1 MYIVIEPLCIP
12 DPAEQPSFHRIALL
26 LMYRSMKRHLIRHL
40 LLCCIAAAATLPGLA
55 QSQACPVN
63 INFATGDL
71 SNWGASTGLMRGVS
85 KDYPFPNVGTFAIPE
100 YNIST
105 TGIEVNTVVS
115 TDAFGFFPT
124 IPTING
130 YAYGYSIKLGSTATS
145 YDLGQGSNPGG
156 FTRSVSY
163 TIQVPAGPV
172 SEPYT
177 MTYAYA
183 LVLENGTHNSNEQ
196 PLFQATLNTPD
207 SVITCAS
214 PQYYL
219 PTFNNAGQG
228 GGGGSSTGATLDSAT
243 ALAQGFVN
251 SPVPFLSHAGQG
263 GPGGGGG
270 QYLYDVWTKDW
281 TEVTFD
287 LSPYRGK
294 QVTLTFDAHNCNPG
308 AHFAYAY
315 VALRNSCA
323 GLEISGPDDACAN
336 GTFTYS
342 IPALANAAY
351 SWTVPAGWTIQ
362 SGANSNAVTVQAGSG
377 SGFIIA
383 REVNGCADLRDTIAV
398 NSKPPTIPGAVTGDN
413 QVCTGLNSSLLTL
426 GGQNGDIVGWVS
438 STDGINWTPVGHTAL
453 SYTAQNLT
461 ATTQFAA
468 IVQNGSTC
476 RADTSARA
484 VVTVDPKSVGG
495 ALNPSNSSFCIGQTA
510 GSLLTLSGNTGNV
523 VNWQSSANGS
533 LWNSF
538 APTYTQPSY
547 AVSGLAATV
556 YFRTIVKSGV
566 CEPDT
571 SDVATIGYVNVPF
584 PAATYDPAQANICY
598 GDSLQLNATITIG
611 TSYSWRPLATLRNP
625 GNGSIPSLPYSMQA
639 LAKPLSS
646 TNYVLT
652 VLNAG
657 CPNPLN
663 DTFRIGVA
671 APIIVSAGNDTSV
684 VLGQSLQ
691 LNATVNDATANVFT
705 WSPPTGLNSIHIANP
720 VAVLWG
726 ETAQS
731 LEYTVKAARPDGC
744 YGTDA
749 IKVKVYRTA
758 PDIFVPNAFSPNNDR
773 RNDVIYPV
781 CVGITR
787 LDFFRIYN
795 RWGQL
800 IFSTSTINKGW
811 DGTLGGVKQSSGTFV
826 YVVQGVDITGKVIA
840 KRGTLELVR

>member
-1 MYIVIEPLCIP
+1 
-12 DPAEQPSFHRIALL
+12 
-26 LMYRSMKRHLIRHL
+26 MKRKLIRHL
-40 LLCCIAAAATLPGLA
+40 LSCCIAAVATLPGLA
-55 QSQACPVN
+55 QSQVCPVN
-63 INFATGDL
+63 INFASGDL
-71 SNWGASTGLMRGVS
+71 SNWAASTGLMRGAS
-85 KDYPFPNVGTFAIPE
+85 LSYPFPNAGVYRVPE

-105 TGIEVNTVVS
+105 TGIEVNTVP
-115 TDAFGFFPT
+115 TADAFGFFPS

-130 YAYGYSIKLGSTATS
+130 YAYSYSIKLGSTATS

-163 TIQVPAGPV
+163 TIQVPAGPA

-196 PLFQATLNTPD
+196 PLFQATLTTPD

-228 GGGGSSTGATLDSAT
+228 GGPGGGGSSTGATLDSAT
-243 ALAQGFVN
+243 AIAQGFVN
-251 SPVPFLSHAGQG
+251 SPVPFFSHAGG
-263 GPGGGGG
+263 GGGGGGGGG

-323 GLEISGPDDACAN
+323 GLEISGPNDACAN

-342 IPALANAAY
+342 IPALANASY
-351 SWTVPAGWTIQ
+351 TWTVPAGWTIQ
-362 SGANSNAVTVQAGSG
+362 SGANSNAVTIQAGTG
-377 SGFIIA
+377 GGFIIA
-383 REVNGCADLRDTIAV
+383 REINGCADLRDTISV
-398 NSKPPTIPGAVTGDN
+398 NSKPPTIPGIVTGDN

-426 GGQNGDIVGWVS
+426 GGQNGNILGWVS
-438 STDGINWTPVGHTAL
+438 STNGINWSPISNTSLA
-453 SYTAQNLT
+453 YTAQNLT

-468 IVQNGSTC
+468 IVQNGPTC
-476 RADTSARA
+476 RIDTSTRA

-495 ALNPSNSSFCIGQTA
+495 VLSPDNSSFCIGQTA

-538 APTYTQPSY
+538 APVYTQPSY
-547 AVSGLAATV
+547 AASGLTSSA
-556 YFRTIVKSGV
+556 YYRTIVKSGV

-571 SDVATIGYVNVPF
+571 SAVAAITYVNVPY
-584 PAATYDPAQANICY
+584 PAATYDPAQADICY
-598 GDSLQLNATITIG
+598 GDSLQLNANITVG
-611 TSYSWRPLATLRNP
+611 TSYSWRPLGTLRNT
-625 GNGSIPSLPYSMQA
+625 GNGNIPSLPYSLQA
-639 LAKPLSS
+639 LAKPASN
-646 TNYVLT
+646 TNYILSVI
-652 VLNAG
+652 NAG

-663 DTFRIGVA
+663 DTFRIRVA

-705 WSPPTGLNSIHIANP
+705 WSPPTGLSNTNIRNP
-720 VAVLWG
+720 IAVLWG

-731 LEYTVKAARPDGC
+731 MEYTVKAARTDGC
-744 YGTDA
+744 FGTDA

-773 RNDVIYPV
+773 RNDVIFPI

-787 LDFFRIYN
+787 LDFFRVYN